1 MSAIK
6 RNLDDIIR
14 KKLTEEIIAGEWVT
28 GSLISIDDIMKRYG
42 VSRTPVIQALK
53 KMDAEG
59 MVEFSS
65 RGHFYV
71 PDYEVKDVKDIVDVR
86 TVLEE
91 YAIRTIQ
98 EKGLE
103 IDIIKLREI
112 SDEGLRSS
120 ADGDVIRVRECDL
133 SFHRTLIEQAGNDCL
148 TDLFKRTQGKFMMVN
163 YLIGRHT
170 ALQQDVANADHIQ
183 VIACLE
189 QKDYDGAIEILQ
201 RHIRGAFH
209 KIEKRF
215 DNQ

>member
-133 SFHRTLIEQAGNDCL
+133 SFHRTGGKRLSDGSLQTNAGKVYDGQLSDRSPYSTAAGCGECGSCPSDCL
-148 TDLFKRTQGKFMMVN
+148 PRAERL
-163 YLIGRHT
+163 
-170 ALQQDVANADHIQ
+170 
-183 VIACLE
+183 
-189 QKDYDGAIEILQ
+189 
-201 RHIRGAFH
+201 
-209 KIEKRF
+209 
-215 DNQ
+215 